1 MLKCNENYMER
12 YIGLDSGSFY
22 YNTINLTMEE
32 VNRIASQK
40 IFIQSSAVV
49 AADSI
54 VKFIFNTNSLDQ
66 MSI

>member
-1 MLKCNENYMER
+1 MER

-40 IFIQSSAVV
+40 IFIQSSAVISP
-49 AADSI
+49 DSS
-54 VKFIFNTNSLDQ
+54 VNFVFHTNSLGQ
-66 MSI
+66 MYTSEKA

>member
-1 MLKCNENYMER
+1 MER

-22 YNTINLTMEE
+22 YNTINLTMDE

-49 AADSI
+49 APDST
-54 VKFIFNTNSLDQ
+54 VKFMLN
-66 MSI
+66 